1 MRFTNN
7 TRDKLLASAIQVAI
21 DAIRQLELL
30 AEAGHRFEAMYF
42 YPSFESDG
50 EETYKQVTSAGA
62 ADTPRRY
69 SHIFGPKI
77 SYSTKVLHS
86 ELAHF
91 DEFMSLVRGEPPLE
105 AFLNWNPSDDKGWLE
120 HVFEIQVADL
130 PLQIA
135 ERHIAIIGFRPDCK
149 LLRDLGVELLSWWQN
164 EELDIE
170 IVVPILNVDFEVSCF
185 ELSPNK
191 ARVERL
197 SDDMQLA
204 RWPGH
209 PAVNA
214 YADKIMMS
222 THAVVIRGWSLV
234 NESAGSWLRAP
245 DGPPADVPELPL
257 FFQALRA
264 TSDAPTG
271 YVQVMYRPIGW
282 AHRYRGSLP
291 VIEHGPLV
299 DMASKLLQPNMEPV
313 ELLSKSRIE
322 KLQAYYSS
330 LEETGGSTDIAA
342 QRLFESELRERDAD
356 RILDLCIGIEALV
369 AGNPGDTTYK
379 IMTRSAAVL
388 ARRGLGPAAEVMRAA
403 KTIYAYRS
411 SVVHGRGKSHKS
423 ESLTLDGQQ
432 LSAVNGAR
440 LILRELLRAR
450 LEDPKMDSD
459 TIDVDIIARALDN
472 WPSGSQK

>member
-1 MRFTNN
+1 M
-7 TRDKLLASAIQVAI
+7 
-21 DAIRQLELL
+21 
-30 AEAGHRFEAMYF
+30 
-42 YPSFESDG
+42 
-50 EETYKQVTSAGA
+50 
-62 ADTPRRY
+62 
-69 SHIFGPKI
+69 

-91 DEFMSLVRGEPPLE
+91 DEFMSLVKAEPALE
-105 AFLNWNPSDDKGWLE
+105 TFLNWNPSDDKRWLE

-130 PLQIA
+130 PLQMA
-135 ERHIAIIGFRPDCK
+135 ERHIAVKGFRADSN
-149 LLRDLGVELLSWWQN
+149 LLCELGIALLSWWQN

-170 IVVPILNVDFEVSCF
+170 IMIPILNVNFEASGF
-185 ELSPNK
+185 ELSANK
-191 ARVERL
+191 ARVEKL
-197 SDDMQLA
+197 SADMQLA

-209 PAVNA
+209 PTVNA
-214 YADKIMMS
+214 YADIIMMS

-245 DGPPADVPELPL
+245 DGPPADVPEVPL

-299 DMASKLLQPNMEPV
+299 DMASKLLQPNIEPV
-313 ELLSKSRIE
+313 GFLNKSRVE
-322 KLQAYYSS
+322 TLQAYYSS
-330 LEETGGSTDIAA
+330 LEQTGGSIAIAA

-369 AGNPGDTTYK
+369 AGNPGDATYK
-379 IMTRSAAVL
+379 IMIRSAAVL
-388 ARRGLGPAAEVMRAA
+388 ARRGLGPASEVMRAA

-411 SVVHGRGKSHKS
+411 SVVHGRGKSQRS
-423 ESLTLDGQQ
+423 ENLTLDGQR
-432 LSAVNGAR
+432 LSAVDGAR

-450 LEDPKMDSD
+450 LEDPDIDSD
-459 TIDVDIIARALDN
+459 RIDVDIIARALDS
-472 WPSGSQK
+472 WLDQPQEEATGVRRGAKSGSAQTNQTTTD